1 LINPDR
7 RTQTGLAALG
17 CRFPLLKEPL
27 VTRNDLQN
35 ALSFLSRMY
44 VGKPDE
50 ERFLR
55 TLAAIRKEL
64 EVMNIKSS
72 SENAR

>member
-1 LINPDR
+1 M
-7 RTQTGLAALG
+7 
-17 CRFPLLKEPL
+17 
-27 VTRNDLQN
+27 TRNDLQN
-35 ALSFLSRMY
+35 ALSFLSRLY

-64 EVMNIKSS
+64 EAMNIKTAA
-72 SENAR
+72 ENAR

>member
-1 LINPDR
+1 M
-7 RTQTGLAALG
+7 
-17 CRFPLLKEPL
+17 
-27 VTRNDLQN
+27 TRNDLQN

-55 TLAAIRKEL
+55 TLAAIRREI
-64 EVMNIKSS
+64 EAMNVQTSVES
-72 SENAR
+72 AR